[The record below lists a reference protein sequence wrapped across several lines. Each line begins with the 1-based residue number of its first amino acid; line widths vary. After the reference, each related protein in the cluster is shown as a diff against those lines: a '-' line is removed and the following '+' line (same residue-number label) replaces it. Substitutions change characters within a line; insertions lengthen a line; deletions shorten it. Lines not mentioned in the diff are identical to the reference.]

1 VSAASSRSLAACSLA
16 AFTLF
21 LYVALLLIAV
31 GAKQNDFYFAATVP
45 NFNL

>member
-1 VSAASSRSLAACSLA
+1 VQQAADPLQLAA